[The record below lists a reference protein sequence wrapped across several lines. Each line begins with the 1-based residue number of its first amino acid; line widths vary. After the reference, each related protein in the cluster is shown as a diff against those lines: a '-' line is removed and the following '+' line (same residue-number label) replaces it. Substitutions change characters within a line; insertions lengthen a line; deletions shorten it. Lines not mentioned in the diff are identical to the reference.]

1 MQDRFRKHNMLMRE
15 RYLRLPEE
23 DSRRV
28 LMEKEA
34 PVSLK
39 SRKGLR
45 HATKD
50 YPQQANFARD
60 TSRPFLPSWR
70 NTTIKF
76 ERVQLEKKK
85 NEYDED
91 ELKARTEEKI
101 AELEAEAIIYTDG
114 STSDRQ
120 EYGGAGAYIQN
131 RRDETEERLCWPA
144 GRYCAS

>member
-1 MQDRFRKHNMLMRE
+1 MIYVQYIRSAMEYSSPSWTPWISDTAVKKLQVVQNEALRAIAGLAATCPVEFLHLETGIEPMQDRFRKNNMLMRE

-70 NTTIKF
+70 STTIKF
-76 ERVQLEKKK
+76 KRV
-85 NEYDED
+85 
-91 ELKARTEEKI
+91 
-101 AELEAEAIIYTDG
+101 
-114 STSDRQ
+114 
-120 EYGGAGAYIQN
+120 
-131 RRDETEERLCWPA
+131 
-144 GRYCAS
+144 